1 MIKLFN
7 IINEILLFL
16 VKIIR
21 LSIILKLKI
30 KYYFKIENK
39 ILF

>member
-39 ILF
+39 ILL